1 MVNREEPQRC
11 DWCLASAAYRD
22 YHDHEWGVPLHDE
35 HRLFEF
41 LCLEGAQAG
50 LSWLTI
56 LNKREGYREAFDGF
70 DPTRVVA
77 FTPARIATL
86 LNNPGIV
93 RHRGKIEST
102 VSNARHF
109 LAMQDEFGS
118 FDRWLWDH
126 VDGEP
131 IVNRYQRLDQ
141 VPARN
146 ELSDR
151 IAAELKRRGFRF
163 VGSTTIYAFLQA
175 TGVVNDH
182 LTGCFRH
189 PDRTGG

>member
-70 DPTRVVA
+70 DPTRDGHGGHIKLFLPNADERAATIPTFGPNGPEV
-77 FTPARIATL
+77 PEGARR
-86 LNNPGIV
+86 PIV
-93 RHRGKIEST
+93 RPADPNRPT
-102 VSNARHF
+102 ARR
-109 LAMQDEFGS
+109 QT
-118 FDRWLWDH
+118 
-126 VDGEP
+126 
-131 IVNRYQRLDQ
+131 DQ
-141 VPARN
+141 
-146 ELSDR
+146 
-151 IAAELKRRGFRF
+151 
-163 VGSTTIYAFLQA
+163 TTGLP
-175 TGVVNDH
+175 TGWP
-182 LTGCFRH
+182 TER
-189 PDRTGG
+189 P